1 MERGKIERETKR
13 ERKKRI
19 FAWEERKKEESSNKD
34 CCKREKREQPRK
46 RAVRG
51 KENKNERAKCYHL

>member
-1 MERGKIERETKR
+1 MKPR

-19 FAWEERKKEESSNKD
+19 FAWEEQKKEESSNKD
-34 CCKREKREQPRK
+34 CRKREKREQPRK